1 MKYAITGSLGNI
13 SKPIAESL
21 LKAGHEVTIITS
33 NHKNESAIK
42 TLGAKPAVGWL
53 EDVKFLNETFKDHD
67 AVYTMIPPKYDAD
80 NWKSWIVGIGK
91 NYATAIKDAG
101 IEYVVNL
108 SSWGAHMPDGAGPI
122 SGLHYV
128 EAALNELEE
137 VSVIHLRPGS
147 FYTNLFA
154 QISMIKNAGIMGA
167 NYGEDAIGM
176 VHPKDIA
183 KVAAEELLNMKFSGK
198 SVRYIAGDEKTG
210 ADTAK
215 VLGDAINKPGLQWI
229 VFSDEQFY
237 DGAIK
242 AGLPE
247 EVAKNYTEMGKALR
261 TGEIGEDYNKH
272 KPKLSDIRLED
283 FAKEF
288 EGAFDAA

>member
-1 MKYAITGSLGNI
+1 MKYVITGSLGHI
-13 SKPIAESL
+13 SKPLSETLI
-21 LKAGHEVTIITS
+21 KAGHEVTIVTS
-33 NHKNESAIK
+33 NHKNEAAIK
-42 TLGAKPAVGWL
+42 ALGAKPAVGWL
-53 EDVKFLNETFKDHD
+53 DDVKFLNETFKDAD
-67 AVYTMIPPKYDAD
+67 AVYTMVPPKMDTD
-80 NWKSWIVGIGK
+80 NWKGWIAGIGK

-128 EAALNELEE
+128 EAALNELDE
-137 VSVIHLRPGS
+137 VSIIHLRPGS
-147 FYTNLFA
+147 FYTNLFS

-167 NYGEDAIGM
+167 NYGNEAIAM

-183 KVAAEELLNMKFSGK
+183 KVAAEELMNMKFAGK
-198 SVRYIAGDEKTG
+198 SVRYIAGVEIKG

-215 VLGDAINKPGLQWI
+215 VLGNAINKPDLQWI

-247 EVAKNYTEMGKALR
+247 EIAKNLTEMGKALR
-261 TGEIGEDYNKH
+261 TGEMGEDYDKH
-272 KPKLSDIRLED
+272 KTELSAIKLTD
-283 FAKEF
+283 FTPEF
-288 EGAFDAA
+288 KAAFDAV